1 MPAVTNLGVDK
12 FPALTRLDLSSMPVL
27 REWVTVLTVDDEEGR
42 RERVPIFPR
51 LTGLWLK
58 ECPQLRP
65 EPCLPPSVLI
75 MIISRTSSENLS
87 LILER
92 ATPLGDGNAA
102 ISHQP
107 PPDKGLQ
114 DLVINECQ
122 QLTCLPESLRSLTSL
137 PCLAI
142 DDCKDLER
150 IEDWLGELTELRSLW
165 IVKCSSLHYLPAH
178 KMTALQELRIRDCP
192 LLFAADGRFVDT
204 SVDHIKNVE
213 VDRR

>member
-1 MPAVTNLGVDK
+1 MGDCVDGG
-12 FPALTRLDLSSMPVL
+12 R
-27 REWVTVLTVDDEEGR
+27 RRGR

-92 ATPLGDGNAA
+92 ATPFGDGNAA
-102 ISHQP
+102 VSHQP

-122 QLTCLPESLRSLTSL
+122 QLTCLPESLRGLTSL
-137 PCLAI
+137 QRLDIWGCH
-142 DDCKDLER
+142 DLGR
-150 IEDWLGELTELRSLW
+150 IEDWLGELSDLQSLTISKCRSLR
-165 IVKCSSLHYLPAH
+165 YLPAR
-178 KMTALQELRIRDCP
+178 KMAALQKLSIGNCP
-192 LLFAADGRFVDT
+192 LLFDADGQFVDT
-204 SVDHIKNVE
+204 SVDHIKE
-213 VDRR
+213 VYVNGSSYRYKKQASSSPQEEESSAKEEKKIG